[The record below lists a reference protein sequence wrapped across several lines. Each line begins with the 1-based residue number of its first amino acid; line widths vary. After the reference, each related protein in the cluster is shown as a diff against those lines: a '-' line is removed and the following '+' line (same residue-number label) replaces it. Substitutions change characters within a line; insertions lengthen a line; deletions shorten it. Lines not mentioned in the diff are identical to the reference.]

1 MALLFL
7 VMLTAAAGN
16 TAMQSILPAIGTRL
30 GVPDVWVAIAFSW
43 SALLWVISAPRWA
56 AISERRGRR
65 VLMAVGLAGF
75 AASMLLC
82 GLALH
87 AGLRGW
93 IGAGVTFILFAV
105 FRSLYGAL
113 GSASPPAVQAYV
125 AARTEGD
132 ERVRSLSLIAS
143 SFGLGTV
150 IGPAVAPW
158 LVLPVVGL
166 AGPLFAFA
174 AFALATL
181 VALRAALPNDDPR
194 FAAKGGVAAYPANGT
209 GTIAVDHA
217 FPDTDDDAHPAL
229 RWRDPHVRPWL
240 LAGLIGG
247 HAQAVMFGIIGFV
260 VLDRLDLRATPM
272 EAVAPTGIILF
283 AGAAATLIAQWGL
296 IPVLHIRPR
305 GLVLWGATGVFVGAI
320 VLGFATDLYAL
331 VYGYAIAAIGFGL
344 FRPGFTAGAS
354 LAVGRAGQDTVAGM
368 VASVNGAAYVIGPTV
383 GVLLYNTRSWA
394 GFALVAGLA
403 LFLLVWGR
411 IALNLSD

>member
-7 VMLTAAAGN
+7 VMLVAAAGN

-30 GVPDVWVAIAFSW
+30 GVPDVWVAVAFSW
-43 SALLWVISAPRWA
+43 SALLWVFSAPRWA

-75 AASMLLC
+75 ASSMLLC
-82 GLALH
+82 GVALH
-87 AGLRGW
+87 AGLQGW

-113 GSASPPAVQAYV
+113 GSASPPAVQAYI
-125 AARTEGD
+125 AARTEGE

-166 AGPLFAFA
+166 AGPLFVFA
-174 AFALATL
+174 GVALATL
-181 VALRAALPNDDPR
+181 VALRSALPSDDPR
-194 FAAKGGVAAYPANGT
+194 FAARGRIAAYPANGS
-209 GTIAVDHA
+209 GALAVQ
-217 FPDTDDDAHPAL
+217 PDSPHIDESPQPPL
-229 RWRDPHVRPWL
+229 RWGDPRVRPWL

-247 HAQAVMFGIIGFV
+247 HAQAVLFGIIGFV

-305 GLVLWGATGVFVGAI
+305 GLVLWGAASVAVGAT

-354 LAVGRAGQDTVAGM
+354 LAVGWARQDTVAGM
-368 VASVNGAAYVIGPTV
+368 VASVNGAAYVIGPTM
-383 GVLLYNTRSWA
+383 GVLLYNTQSWA
-394 GFALVAGLA
+394 GFALVAGFA
-403 LFLLVWGR
+403 LFLLAWGR
-411 IALNLSD
+411 TALAR